1 MLPLRDP
8 GTGNIHRDFETLPIR
23 ISLVVAPFRKAIGVR
38 GEGAVS
44 HFPEGWQGGKG
55 WNVVV
60 PSKTK
65 RQEIRERV
73 MCVCLGGRGGAGEE
87 VGEHELGVGVW
98 VWLGLWV
105 WVYTHTTHTHT
116 GSGTRR
122 TP

>member
-1 MLPLRDP
+1 LRDPCNNNNNILLSCKGGGSWAKRVAVRVVLPLRDP

-73 MCVCLGGRGGAGEE
+73 MCVCLGGRGGGGGGGGGA
-87 VGEHELGVGVW
+87 
-98 VWLGLWV
+98 
-105 WVYTHTTHTHT
+105 
-116 GSGTRR
+116 
-122 TP
+122 